1 MGGTEGHSSVL
12 DYYSHPGSGWLGES
26 ENTMSRAKTLTSKD
40 LVVGLGATGLSI
52 ARYLQRSGSKPDAT
66 YFDTRDEP
74 PKLAEL
80 HELCPGARVLLGDAK
95 LPKDIERIIASP
107 GVSDSHPLLAK
118 ARKKAIEVISDIELF
133 TRTASAPFVAVTGSN
148 GKSTVTTLLYHMCR
162 ADGRDVLAGG
172 NLGEPALDLLSQKTP
187 DVYVLELS
195 SFQLHRTHDLPAEV
209 AVLLNVAPDHLD
221 WHADEDE
228 YRRAK
233 YRVYREARMA
243 VVNRADKVA
252 AECASRCQRVIS
264 FGTDAPADGQYGLR
278 IDDGEVFLARG
289 ETMLLAARE
298 LAMYGVHNQLNAL
311 AALAAGDLLG
321 LDMAAMLS
329 VLVEFPGLP
338 HRMQFIA
345 RVAAVDYIN
354 DSKATNVAAA
364 IASIE
369 SVNSMLVLIAGGDG
383 KGGDFGELAT
393 AVEGKLRA
401 AVLLGKDAEKIA
413 HALDTV
419 MPVHFADTMGAA
431 VSMAAKCAESDDTVL
446 LAPACASLDQYSN
459 YMERGD
465 RFCAAV
471 AELRR

>member
-1 MGGTEGHSSVL
+1 
-12 DYYSHPGSGWLGES
+12 
-26 ENTMSRAKTLTSKD
+26 MSRAKAPANKD
-40 LVVGLGATGLSI
+40 LVVGLGKTGLSI
-52 ARYLQRSGSKPDAT
+52 ARYLKRCDTVAT

-74 PKLAEL
+74 PGLAEL
-80 HELCPGARVLLGDAK
+80 KELFPDAKVLSPDAK
-95 LPKDIERIIASP
+95 LPTGIERIIASP
-107 GVSDSHPLLAK
+107 GVADSHPLLTK
-118 ARKKAIEVISDIELF
+118 ALKKKIEVISDIELF
-133 TRTASAPFVAVTGSN
+133 ARTAGAPFIAVTGSN

-162 ADGRDVLAGG
+162 ADGREALAGG
-172 NLGEPALDLLSQKTP
+172 NLGEPALDLLDQETP
-187 DVYVLELS
+187 DIYVLELS

-209 AVLLNVAPDHLD
+209 AVLLNVSPDHLD
-221 WHADEDE
+221 WHKDEDE

-233 YRVYREARMA
+233 YRVYREAKAA

-252 AECASRCQRVIS
+252 VESTQNFQRAIS
-264 FGTDAPADGQYGLR
+264 FGMDAPADGQYGLR
-278 IDDGEVFLARG
+278 IDDGETYLARG

-311 AALAAGDLLG
+311 AALAAGELLG
-321 LDMAAMLS
+321 LEMAAMLR

-338 HRMQFIA
+338 HRMQFVA

-369 SVNSMLVLIAGGDG
+369 SVDSMLVLIAGGDG
-383 KGGDFGELAT
+383 KGGDFSKLSA
-393 AVEGKLRA
+393 AVEDKLRA
-401 AVLLGKDAEKIA
+401 AVLVGKDAEKIA

-431 VSMAAKCAESDDTVL
+431 VSMAAQCAESDDTVL

-471 AELRR
+471 EALKR